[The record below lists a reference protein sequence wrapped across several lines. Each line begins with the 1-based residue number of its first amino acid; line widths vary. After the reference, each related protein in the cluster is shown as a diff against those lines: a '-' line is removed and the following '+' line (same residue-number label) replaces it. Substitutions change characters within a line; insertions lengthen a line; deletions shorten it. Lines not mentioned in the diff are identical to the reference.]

1 MLPGTACTK
10 GLGLCVQRSESST
23 VFGRRGGTE
32 PAHAGEEGRDP
43 GACRLEFGFLK
54 IFS

>member
-23 VFGRRGGTE
+23 DLEEEEAQSQRMLGRKVGI
-32 PAHAGEEGRDP
+32 
-43 GACRLEFGFLK
+43 LERAAWSLGF
-54 IFS
+54 